1 MCFQSSKG
9 DNYSRWNISLVLSDL
24 LLTCLDDFSKDFDYR
39 DTLTLFCIFRRQ
51 FPEDLYKL
59 NNDILVNTLLGM
71 TQKKIQDLKTIK
83 DWFMGLANTLQQG
96 LMKGCLQSF
105 TIPRLNLLKQ
115 YNITPEEQVNM
126 LNKIEE
132 IVKDINKDVKTIYR
146 HSGFVEKRTVVS
158 RAGSESSESGDE
170 FNDEENEESLKQV
183 NCDIHCLVH

>member
-1 MCFQSSKG
+1 
-9 DNYSRWNISLVLSDL
+9 
-24 LLTCLDDFSKDFDYR
+24 
-39 DTLTLFCIFRRQ
+39 
-51 FPEDLYKL
+51 
-59 NNDILVNTLLGM
+59 
-71 TQKKIQDLKTIK
+71 
-83 DWFMGLANTLQQG
+83 
-96 LMKGCLQSF
+96 
-105 TIPRLNLLKQ
+105 
-115 YNITPEEQVNM
+115 M